1 MTAIRKTGEV
11 TAVQMLVE
19 DSSRDAFVGTVAQS
33 GILPHTFPYG
43 ISHVLKFAYSKQI
56 LAGRPLSRQGFY
68 ENQELL
74 DAVGQLFGQHLH
86 HRTDG
91 NGFESY
97 LYLGAPD
104 NAGALRNM
112 AYSSLPALLGAIPAA
127 AVQRLAERQPAAIRV
142 R

>member
-19 DSSRDAFVGTVAQS
+19 ASSRDAFVGTVAQS

-43 ISHVLKFAYSKQI
+43 ISHVLKFAYGKQI
-56 LAGRPLSRQGFY
+56 LAGGPLSRQGFY
-68 ENQELL
+68 ANQELL

-97 LYLGAPD
+97 LYLSAPN

-112 AYSSLPALLGAIPAA
+112 AYSSLPALPGAIPA